1 VPAIPSAIICI
12 MHTEVAQIGMVGL
25 AWTTLLVAIALVMT
39 RWQKLGLE
47 QKLLIGCVRT
57 VIQLILIGYV
67 LGWIIDGQNMWVVM
81 CAMAFQLGMATWT
94 AGGLQQPPLRGARL
108 TAFIAL
114 APAYLLVI
122 SVLLLLVVRPDPWWN
137 PRVVLTLGGM
147 ILGNA
152 MTGVALALNRY
163 RAELH
168 AHRELVTARVALG
181 APWRIAV
188 GEERRAAAHAAVL
201 PTVTGLLTVGLV
213 SLPGMMTGQIIAG
226 ADPLQAVQYQ
236 IVVMFMLA
244 AVVGVATAIAL
255 EVSTRRGK
263 LEAPRSSS

>member
-1 VPAIPSAIICI
+1 
-12 MHTEVAQIGMVGL
+12 MQVATPQIGWVGL
-25 AWTTLLVAIALVMT
+25 AWTVLLIAIALVMSRT
-39 RWQKLGLE
+39 QRLGLE
-47 QKLLIGCVRT
+47 QRLLIGCVRT

-67 LGWIIDGQNMWVVM
+67 LGWIIDVQNMWVVLA
-81 CAMAFQLGMATWT
+81 AMAFQLGMATWT

-114 APAYLLVI
+114 APSYLLVI
-122 SVLLLLVVRPDPWWN
+122 VVLLALVVRPEPWWN

-152 MTGVALALNRY
+152 MTGVALALNRF
-163 RAELH
+163 RSELG
-168 AHRELVTARVALG
+168 AHREIVQARVALG
-181 APWRIAV
+181 ASWRIAV

-226 ADPLQAVQYQ
+226 AQPLQAVQYQ

-263 LEAPRSSS
+263 LEAPRNSSS